1 MKNDSK
7 GYEICSAG
15 FYCPE
20 GTGSDLRPCKA
31 GNGALETDTTLR
43 AEVLFSHHAAEYVD
57 RASQVCPHSH
67 ISLHSRFIRF
77 NCYSNCSDQRI
88 HDQHQWRL
96 SKNTRVNYHVYF
108 ARSEQTLLYR
118 DSRSMYI
125 IKE

>member
-31 GNGALETDTTLR
+31 GNGTLETDTTLR
-43 AEVLFSHHAAEYVD
+43 ADVLFSHHAAEYMY

-67 ISLHSRFIRF
+67 ISSHSRFIRF
-77 NCYSNCSDQRI
+77 VIQIVRI
-88 HDQHQWRL
+88 NGSTININGDFQ
-96 SKNTRVNYHVYF
+96 KTP
-108 ARSEQTLLYR
+108 A
-118 DSRSMYI
+118 
-125 IKE
+125 

>member
-43 AEVLFSHHAAEYVD
+43 AEVLFSHHAAEYMD
-57 RASQVCPHSH
+57 RASQSLPTFAYFLALAIHS
-67 ISLHSRFIRF
+67 L
-77 NCYSNCSDQRI
+77 CYSNCSDQRI
-88 HDQHQWRL
+88 HINGDFQ
-96 SKNTRVNYHVYF
+96 KTP
-108 ARSEQTLLYR
+108 A
-118 DSRSMYI
+118 
-125 IKE
+125 